1 VGGQKAGVRT
11 LYVEVIYVEK
21 EVKKPE
27 FGLRSP
33 CFSAFFWVHC

>member
-1 VGGQKAGVRT
+1 MVKWGGKAGVRT

-27 FGLRSP
+27 FG
-33 CFSAFFWVHC
+33 CKIATF